1 MNLRETQQTS
11 KLNIKGGKGTQTLLE
26 PLTGVLTGVLPSKDS
41 EIRGAIVRMANTN
54 AIHKRQSINSS
65 QLKTYLKNQP
75 NDYGKEKNV
84 KARSSCN

>member
-54 AIHKRQSINSS
+54 AIHKRLVNKLFPIENIFEEPTKRLWQ
-65 QLKTYLKNQP
+65 
-75 NDYGKEKNV
+75 GKK
-84 KARSSCN
+84 R